1 MSSKNKDKSASEK
14 YQKISQL
21 EHILKRPDTYIG
33 SIEKQEDKM
42 WIYDSET
49 QCMVEREV
57 SYVPGLFKIFDEI
70 LVNAADNKVRDR
82 KMSKIDV
89 TINPEL
95 NEISVLNDG
104 QGIPIEMH
112 SKEKIYI
119 PEMIFGHLLTSS
131 NYDDKEKKVTGG
143 RNGYGA
149 KLCNIFSTN
158 FLLETVDSKSGQKY
172 VQKWENNMQTCNPPK
187 ITSYS
192 NKNSYTKITFNPD
205 LKRFNME
212 TLEKDIVSI
221 MKRRVYDINGSV
233 RDIKVTLNK
242 ENLKIKNFKNY
253 VELYLKSLEKMKRID
268 AGEEN
273 VDENLSTPTIIYERL
288 NDRWEIAFAVS
299 DISFQQI
306 SFVNSIATTTG
317 GTHVNYI
324 TDQLIKKIQGNLKK
338 KNVKPFQIKNNMFI
352 FVNCLIENPAFTS
365 QTKEQLTTRVK
376 DFGSKC
382 DISDDFVKKVMK
394 TNLADRI
401 FEISDENANKT
412 LKKSDGSKKNRLTE
426 YPKLEDAN
434 KAGTREGH
442 KCTLLLTE
450 GDSAKSLAVAGL
462 SIVGR
467 DYYGCYPL
475 RGKVL
480 NVRDASADQVNKNQE
495 IQAIKKIMGLQHMK
509 KYSDVSSLRY
519 GHLMIMTDQDYDGS
533 HIKGLLINFLQ
544 TSFPGLLEIPGFLV
558 EFITPIIKVTVT
570 KPTKKSIQ
578 FFNIPE
584 YNDWREA
591 DGANC
596 TWSYKYYKGLG
607 TSTQQEMRE
616 YFSNLDKHI
625 KSFHALQEDEDE
637 VIELAFSKKKADER
651 KEWLRL
657 HEPGTF
663 LDPTLDVIPIRD
675 FINKELILFSLADN
689 IRSIPNLMDGFKPV
703 QRKAIYGA
711 IKHNVV
717 RDMKVSTFAQY
728 VSAAT
733 EYHHGDASLVQTV
746 VGLAQDFVG
755 TNNIYMLMPKGAF
768 GTRATG
774 GKDAAAAR
782 YIFTHL
788 NKLTSSIFHKDDSAL
803 LKYCQEDEKTI
814 EPEWYAP
821 VVPMILVNG
830 GEGIG
835 TGWST
840 YLPPFNPKDIVA
852 NIYNL
857 MDGKPMER
865 MAPWYRGWNGIS
877 EKMDEEGTRYRMY
890 GKIEQTGPTTIEI
903 TELPPTTWISTI
915 KEHLLAGL
923 GGTDKVK
930 PWIKDME
937 EQHGATIRFV
947 ITLSEE
953 EFKKTKEIGFY
964 ERFKLVSPVHLTN
977 LVCFDAYGKIRKF
990 NDPREILQEYFDIR
1004 LDLYQKRKDYLTSHM
1019 QSVIDKLSFQAKF
1032 LNLVIT
1038 GELKVGNKKKS
1049 QLSEELE
1056 KLGFPRINKK
1066 GDTYFGSIQKDVDME
1081 GSEEEEEPVNI
1092 NPFAEGDDEIS
1103 GNADNVVS
1111 NSAEEKFGTF
1121 DYLLN
1126 MKLWSLTYE
1135 KYDALLKEI
1144 QNKEADLTVLKGK
1157 THKDLWKEDLKDFVK
1172 QYDKFIEY
1180 DTDARSN
1187 TIPDKSTKSG
1197 KKGKKATT
1205 TGKKKNSAKDF
1216 SPVLIKQEVQE
1227 KTLLKE
1233 AKARGKKSATPTII
1247 KKEESVSDKKSAS
1260 EDISDITTPSSTTT
1274 ANENK
1279 NKKQVQTKLPT
1290 KIVKKETT
1298 PVTLDSDKEEE
1309 ENDDEEEPVKVVK
1322 KAKIDTQKSKPTAA
1336 VKKTTALPKKKA
1348 KKAEIKKEE
1357 DDDEEENSDFV
1368 VLNDADDASSSDSD
1382 FEITELPSKR
1392 NVTKRSAAAKPVKYN
1407 LALSDEDN
1415 DSVSEEDPEDSDDEF
1430 IP

>member
-1 MSSKNKDKSASEK
+1 MVSAAQKSASQK

-21 EHILKRPDTYIG
+21 EHILKRPDTYVG
-33 SIEKQEDKM
+33 SVEKQVDKM
-42 WIYDSET
+42 WTFDSET
-49 QCMVEREV
+49 HCMVEKEV

-70 LVNAADNKVRDR
+70 LVNAADNKVRDP

-89 TINPEL
+89 TITPEE
-95 NEISVLNDG
+95 NVITVLNDG
-104 QGIPIEMH
+104 HGIPVEMH
-112 SKEKIYI
+112 ETEKIYI

-149 KLCNIFSTN
+149 KLCNIFSTE
-158 FLLETVDSKSGQKY
+158 FILETVDSKLGKKY
-172 VQKWENNMQTCNPPK
+172 IQRWENNMQTCHPPK
-187 ITSYS
+187 ITSFS
-192 NKNSYTKITFNPD
+192 NKNSYTKITFKPD
-205 LKRFNME
+205 LKRFNMTE
-212 TLEKDIVSI
+212 LESDIVSI
-221 MKRRVYDINGSV
+221 MKRRVFDINGSV

-242 ENLKIKNFKNY
+242 ENLKIRNFKNY
-253 VELYLKSLEKMKRID
+253 VELYLKSLEKMKKIES
-268 AGEEN
+268 GEEN
-273 VDENLSTPTIIYERL
+273 VDENIQTPTIIYERL

-299 DISFQQI
+299 DISFSQI
-306 SFVNSIATTTG
+306 SFVNSIATTSG

-324 TDQLIKKIQGNLKK
+324 TDQLIKKISGNLKK

-382 DISDDFVKKVMK
+382 DITDDFVKKVMK

-401 FEISDENANKT
+401 FEIADENANKT
-412 LKKSDGSKKNRLTE
+412 LKKSDGSKKSRLTE

-495 IQAIKKIMGLQHMK
+495 IQAIKKIMGLQHK
-509 KYSDVSSLRY
+509 KTYTDVSSLRY

-533 HIKGLLINFLQ
+533 HIKGLLINFLE

-570 KPTKKSIQ
+570 KPIKKAIQ

-584 YNDWREA
+584 YQTWRETE
-591 DGANC
+591 GETC
-596 TWSYKYYKGLG
+596 TWSFKYYKGLG

-616 YFSNLDKHI
+616 YFSNLDRHI
-625 KSFHALQEDEDE
+625 KSFHALQKDEDE
-637 VIELAFSKKKADER
+637 YIELAFSKKRADDR
-651 KEWLRL
+651 KEWLRQ

-663 LDPTLDVIPIRD
+663 LDPTLDVIPIKD

-689 IRSIPNLMDGFKPV
+689 IRSIPNVMDGFKPV
-703 QRKAIYGA
+703 QRKVIYGA
-711 IKHNVV
+711 LKHNVV

-755 TNNIYMLMPKGAF
+755 TNNIYMMLPKGAF

-782 YIFTHL
+782 YIYTHL
-788 NKLTSSIFHKDDSAL
+788 NKLTSFIFHKDDNAL
-803 LKYCQEDEKTI
+803 LKYLQEDEKTI

-821 VVPMILVNG
+821 VVPMILING

-840 YLPPFNPKDIVA
+840 NIPPFNPEDIVE

-857 MDGKPMER
+857 MDDKPMKK

-877 EKMDEEGTRYRMY
+877 EPVDSDGSRYRLY
-890 GKIEQTGPTTIEI
+890 GRIEQTGPTTIEI
-903 TELPPTTWISTI
+903 TELPPTTWIATI

-947 ITLSEE
+947 VTLTEE

-964 ERFKLVSPVHLTN
+964 ERFKLVSPVALTN
-977 LVCFDAYGKIRKF
+977 LVCFDHRGKIRKY
-990 NDPREILQEYFDIR
+990 NDPREILQEYYDVR
-1004 LDLYQKRKDYLTSHM
+1004 LQLYQDRKDHLMSHL
-1019 QSVIDKLSFQAKF
+1019 QKIVDKLSYQAKF

-1049 QLSEELE
+1049 MLVEELE
-1056 KLGFPRINKK
+1056 SLNFPRITKN
-1066 GDTYFGSIQKDVDME
+1066 GDFNFSGTKSGVVEVLD
-1081 GSEEEEEPVNI
+1081 EEEESEAVNI
-1092 NPFAEGDDEIS
+1092 NPFEQNEDGEAG
-1103 GNADNVVS
+1103 GPDNVVS
-1111 NSAEEKFGTF
+1111 NSAEEKYGSF

-1135 KYDALLKEI
+1135 KYNAL
-1144 QNKEADLTVLKGK
+1144 NKDISIKLAELETLRNK
-1157 THKDLWKEDLKDFVK
+1157 TNKDLWKEDLSEFVK
-1172 QYDKFIEY
+1172 QYEKFIEY

-1187 TIPDKSTKSG
+1187 IIPDKATKSG
-1197 KKGKKATT
+1197 KKKPAKKPAAKKGKKDMPSFT
-1205 TGKKKNSAKDF
+1205 S
-1216 SPVLIKQEVQE
+1216 SLIKQEVNE

-1233 AKARGKKSATPTII
+1233 SKAKTKKASTPTPIV
-1247 KKEESVSDKKSAS
+1247 KKEAS
-1260 EDISDITTPSSTTT
+1260 TEKEASPASSGSNLNTTDVTLATEKT
-1274 ANENK
+1274 
-1279 NKKQVQTKLPT
+1279 KKQSTLPT
-1290 KIVKKETT
+1290 KIGKKEDDQVDDLDDDE
-1298 PVTLDSDKEEE
+1298 PVT
-1309 ENDDEEEPVKVVK
+1309 VTK
-1322 KAKIDTQKSKPTAA
+1322 KAKVVSKGNSVKAVPT
-1336 VKKTTALPKKKA
+1336 KKA
-1348 KKAEIKKEE
+1348 AEKRKEV
-1357 DDDEEENSDFV
+1357 EEVELSD
-1368 VLNDADDASSSDSD
+1368 DSD
-1382 FEITELPSKR
+1382 FEISELPTIKR
-1392 NVTKRSAAAKPVKYN
+1392 LSGRRAGAASRPSYKLPSDDD
-1407 LALSDEDN
+1407 LASTESSEN
-1415 DSVSEEDPEDSDDEF
+1415 SEEEY

>member
-1 MSSKNKDKSASEK
+1 MVSAAEKSASQK

-21 EHILKRPDTYIG
+21 EHILKRPDTYVG
-33 SIEKQEDKM
+33 SVEKQVEKM
-42 WIYDSET
+42 WTYDSET
-49 QCMVEREV
+49 QCMIEKEV
-57 SYVPGLFKIFDEI
+57 CYVPGLFKIFDEI
-70 LVNAADNKVRDR
+70 LVNAADNKVRDA

-89 TINPEL
+89 TITPEENL
-95 NEISVLNDG
+95 VSVLNDG
-104 QGIPIEMH
+104 QGIPVEMH
-112 SKEKIYI
+112 DTEKIFI

-149 KLCNIFSTN
+149 KLCNIFSTE
-158 FLLETVDSKSGQKY
+158 FTLETVDSKLGKKY
-172 VQKWENNMQTCNPPK
+172 IQKWENNMQTCHPPK

-192 NKNSYTKITFNPD
+192 NKNSYTKITFKPD
-205 LKRFNME
+205 LKRFNMTE
-212 TLEKDIVSI
+212 LESDIVSI
-221 MKRRVYDINGSV
+221 MKRRVFDINGSV
-233 RDIKVTLNK
+233 RDVKVTLNK
-242 ENLKIKNFKNY
+242 ENLKIRNFKNY
-253 VELYLKSLEKMKRID
+253 VELYLKSLEKMKKIES
-268 AGEEN
+268 GEEN
-273 VDENLSTPTIIYERL
+273 VDENIQTPTIIYERL

-299 DISFQQI
+299 DISFSQI
-306 SFVNSIATTTG
+306 SFVNSIATTSG

-324 TDQLIKKIQGNLKK
+324 TDQLIKKISGNLKK

-401 FEISDENANKT
+401 FEIADENANKT
-412 LKKSDGSKKNRLTE
+412 LKKSDGSKKSRLTE

-495 IQAIKKIMGLQHMK
+495 IQAIKKIMGLQHK
-509 KYSDVSSLRY
+509 KTYTDVTSLRY

-533 HIKGLLINFLQ
+533 HIKGLLINFLE

-570 KPTKKSIQ
+570 KPTKKAIQ

-584 YNDWREA
+584 YQTWRETE
-591 DGANC
+591 GETC
-596 TWSYKYYKGLG
+596 TWSFKYYKGLG

-616 YFSNLDKHI
+616 YFSNLDRHI
-625 KSFHALQEDEDE
+625 KSFHALQKDEDE
-637 VIELAFSKKKADER
+637 LIELAFSKKRADDR
-651 KEWLRL
+651 KEWLRQ

-663 LDPTLDVIPIRD
+663 LDPTLDVIPIKD

-689 IRSIPNLMDGFKPV
+689 IRSIPNVMDGFKPV
-703 QRKAIYGA
+703 QRKVIFGA
-711 IKHNVV
+711 LKHNVV

-746 VGLAQDFVG
+746 IGLAQDFVG
-755 TNNIYMLMPKGAF
+755 TNNIYMMMPKGAF

-788 NKLTSSIFHKDDSAL
+788 NKLTSSIFHKDDNAL
-803 LKYCQEDEKTI
+803 LKYLQEDEKTI

-821 VVPMILVNG
+821 VIPMILVNG

-840 YLPPFNPKDIVA
+840 YIPPFNPEDIVA

-857 MDGKPMER
+857 MEGKPMAK

-877 EKMDEEGTRYRMY
+877 EPIASDGSRYRLY
-890 GKIEQTGPTTIEI
+890 GRIEQTGPTTIEI
-903 TELPPTTWISTI
+903 TELPPTTWIATI

-964 ERFKLVSPVHLTN
+964 ERFKLVAPVALTN
-977 LVCFDAYGKIRKF
+977 LVCFDHRGKIKKYD
-990 NDPREILQEYFDIR
+990 DPREILQEYFDVR
-1004 LDLYQKRKDYLTSHM
+1004 LQMYQDRKDHLMSHL
-1019 QSVIDKLSFQAKF
+1019 QKIIDKLSFQAKF

-1049 QLSEELE
+1049 MLVEELE
-1056 KLGFPRINKK
+1056 KLNFPRITKN
-1066 GDTYFGSIQKDVDME
+1066 GDFNFAGIQSKDVEMLDEDDE
-1081 GSEEEEEPVNI
+1081 GEAVNI
-1092 NPFAEGDDEIS
+1092 NPFEQDED
-1103 GNADNVVS
+1103 GQTGGLDNVVS
-1111 NSAEEKFGTF
+1111 NSSEEKYGSF

-1135 KYDALLKEI
+1135 KYNALNRDIASKQAELEI
-1144 QNKEADLTVLKGK
+1144 LRNKTN
-1157 THKDLWKEDLKDFVK
+1157 KDLWKEDLEEFVK
-1172 QYDKFIEY
+1172 QYNKFIEY

-1187 TIPDKSTKSG
+1187 IIPDKTTKSG
-1197 KKGKKATT
+1197 KKKAVKKPAVKKGKNAA
-1205 TGKKKNSAKDF
+1205 SDF
-1216 SPVLIKQEVQE
+1216 KYQLIKQEVNE
-1227 KTLLKE
+1227 KTILKE
-1233 AKARGKKSATPTII
+1233 LKARTKKASSPAPIL
-1247 KKEESVSDKKSAS
+1247 KKENQEEKDL
-1260 EDISDITTPSSTTT
+1260 ISTSPGSNSNTTAVSST
-1274 ANENK
+1274 ADK
-1279 NKKQVQTKLPT
+1279 SKKQATLPT
-1290 KIVKKETT
+1290 KIAKKEGTE
-1298 PVTLDSDKEEE
+1298 LIDLE
-1309 ENDDEEEPVKVVK
+1309 DDEEEPVTVTK
-1322 KAKIDTQKSKPTAA
+1322 KAKVVTKDNSVKPVAT
-1336 VKKTTALPKKKA
+1336 KKIIEKKK
-1348 KKAEIKKEE
+1348 KDVVE
-1357 DDDEEENSDFV
+1357 DDEVDLSD
-1368 VLNDADDASSSDSD
+1368 DSD
-1382 FEITELPSKR
+1382 FEISELPSIKR
-1392 NVTKRSAAAKPVKYN
+1392 NSNRRAVSASKPKYK
-1407 LALSDEDN
+1407 L
-1415 DSVSEEDPEDSDDEF
+1415 PSDDESDLSESSEDSAEEY

>member
-1 MSSKNKDKSASEK
+1 MSGSITNSKDKSASEK

-33 SIEKQEDKM
+33 SVEKQEEKM
-42 WIYDSET
+42 WTFDSET
-49 QCMVEREV
+49 QCMIEREV
-57 SYVPGLFKIFDEI
+57 SYVPGLLKIFDEI
-70 LVNAADNKVRDR
+70 LVNAADNKVRDP

-89 TINPEL
+89 TINSEL

-104 QGIPIEMH
+104 HGIPIEMH
-112 SKEKIYI
+112 EKEKIYI

-131 NYDDKEKKVTGG
+131 NYDDHEKKVTGG

-149 KLCNIFSTN
+149 KLCNIFSTT
-158 FLLETVDSKSGQKY
+158 FILETVDAKKGQKY
-172 VQKWENNMQTCNPPK
+172 IQKWENNMQKCNPPK

-205 LKRFNME
+205 LKRFNMV
-212 TLEKDIVSI
+212 TLENDITSI

-401 FEISDENANKT
+401 FEIADENANKT
-412 LKKSDGSKKNRLTE
+412 LKRSDGSKKNRLTE

-467 DYYGCYPL
+467 DFYGCYPL

-570 KPTKKSIQ
+570 KPAKKSIQ

-584 YNDWREA
+584 YQEWRENE
-591 DGANC
+591 GTQC

-625 KSFHALQEDEDE
+625 KSFHALQADEDE
-637 VIELAFSKKKADER
+637 IIELAFSKKKADER

-663 LDPTLDVIPIRD
+663 LDPTLDVIPIKE

-703 QRKAIYGA
+703 QRKVIYGA
-711 IKHNVV
+711 LKHNVI

-728 VSAAT
+728 VSAST
-733 EYHHGDASLVQTV
+733 EYHHGDVSLVQTV

-755 TNNIYMLMPKGAF
+755 TNNIYMMMPKGAF
-768 GTRATG
+768 GTRASG

-788 NKLTSSIFHKDDSAL
+788 NKLTSFIFHKDDSAL
-803 LKYCQEDEKTI
+803 LTYCQEDEKTI

-821 VVPMILVNG
+821 VIPMILVNG

-840 YLPPFNPKDIVA
+840 NLPPFNPLDVVN

-857 MDGKPMER
+857 MDGKSMER
-865 MAPWYRGWNGIS
+865 MSPWYRGWNGIS

-890 GKIEQTGPTTIEI
+890 GRIEQTGPTTIEI
-903 TELPPTTWISTI
+903 TELPPTTWTSTI

-923 GGTDKVK
+923 GGTEKVK

-947 ITLSEE
+947 ITLTEE
-953 EFKKTKEIGFY
+953 EFKKTKDIGFY

-977 LVCFDAYGKIRKF
+977 LVCFDAKGKIRKF
-990 NDPREILQEYFDIR
+990 NDPREILQEYFEVR
-1004 LDLYQKRKDYLTSHM
+1004 LELYQKRKDYLVGHL
-1019 QSVIDKLSFQAKF
+1019 QSIIDKLSFQSKF

-1049 QLSEELE
+1049 VLSDELE
-1056 KLGFPRINKK
+1056 DLGFPRINKK
-1066 GDTYFGSIQKDVDME
+1066 GETFFGKIEKDVDMDTAE
-1081 GSEEEEEPVNI
+1081 DVQEAVNI
-1092 NPFAEGDDEIS
+1092 NPFAGEDE
-1103 GNADNVVS
+1103 N
-1111 NSAEEKFGTF
+1111 NSAENLVINSSDEKYGTF

-1144 QNKEADLTVLKGK
+1144 QNKEADLLVLKSK
-1157 THKDLWKEDLKDFVK
+1157 THKDLWKEDLDEFVK
-1172 QYDKFIEY
+1172 QYDKFIAY
-1180 DTDARSN
+1180 DTEARSN
-1187 TIPDKSTKSG
+1187 TIPDKATKSG

-1205 TGKKKNSAKDF
+1205 SKKSSAKLKGDTAEF
-1216 SPVLIKQEVQE
+1216 NSVLIKQEVNE
-1227 KTLLKE
+1227 KTILKE
-1233 AKARGKKSATPTII
+1233 AKLRGKKSLSPVPI
-1247 KKEESVSDKKSAS
+1247 KKENEAFDTTSSSLTSSTTAAAIEPAS
-1260 EDISDITTPSSTTT
+1260 EDISSKP
-1274 ANENK
+1274 K
-1279 NKKQVQTKLPT
+1279 YQTKLPKT
-1290 KIVKKETT
+1290 IIKSESSTQPLNKKDE
-1298 PVTLDSDKEEE
+1298 DSEGDI
-1309 ENDDEEEPVKVVK
+1309 KVVK
-1322 KAKIDTQKSKPTAA
+1322 KAKISTQKSKPTAVA
-1336 VKKTTALPKKKA
+1336 KKIISLPKKVTSKVVV
-1348 KKAEIKKEE
+1348 EE
-1357 DDDEEENSDFV
+1357 NDEEN
-1368 VLNDADDASSSDSD
+1368 SSSDSD
-1382 FEITELPSKR
+1382 FEITDLPP
-1392 NVTKRSAAAKPVKYN
+1392 KRSTTRRAISKPVNYETPF
-1407 LALSDEDN
+1407 SDEEK
-1415 DSVSEEDPEDSDDEF
+1415 SSESESSDEDDEF

>member
-1 MSSKNKDKSASEK
+1 MSTTNGEDKSASEK

-33 SIEKQEDKM
+33 SVEKQEDKM
-42 WIYDSET
+42 WIYDSDT

-57 SYVPGLFKIFDEI
+57 SYTPGLFKIFDEI
-70 LVNAADNKVRDR
+70 LVNAADNKVRDA

-104 QGIPIEMH
+104 QGIPIEKH
-112 SKEKIYI
+112 DKEKIYI

-149 KLCNIFSTN
+149 KLCNIFSTT
-158 FLLETVDSKSGQKY
+158 FTVETVDSASGQKY
-172 VQKWENNMQTCNPPK
+172 VQKWENNMQKCNPPK

-205 LKRFNME
+205 LKRFHMDN
-212 TLEKDIVSI
+212 LEKDIVSI

-242 ENLKIKNFKNY
+242 ENLKIRNFKNY

-273 VDENLSTPTIIYERL
+273 VDENLATPTIIYERL

-299 DISFQQI
+299 DLYFQQI
-306 SFVNSIATTTG
+306 SFVNSIATTNG

-401 FEISDENANKT
+401 FEIADENANKT
-412 LKKSDGSKKNRLTE
+412 LKRSDGSKKNRLTE

-480 NVRDASADQVNKNQE
+480 NVRDASAEQVNKNQE
-495 IQAIKKIMGLQHMK
+495 IQAVKKIMGLQHMK
-509 KYSDVSSLRY
+509 RYADVSSLRY

-533 HIKGLLINFLQ
+533 HIKGLLINFLE

-558 EFITPIIKVTVT
+558 EFITPIIKVTVS
-570 KPTKKSIQ
+570 KPAKRFIQ

-584 YNDWREA
+584 YQDWRE
-591 DGANC
+591 DEGTRC

-625 KSFHALQEDEDE
+625 RSFHALQDDEDE
-637 VIELAFSKKKADER
+637 LIELAFSKKRADDR
-651 KEWLRL
+651 KEWLRQ

-663 LDPTLDVIPIRD
+663 LDPTLEVIPIRE

-703 QRKAIYGA
+703 QRKVIYGSL
-711 IKHNVV
+711 KHNVYK
-717 RDMKVSTFAQY
+717 DTKVSILAQY
-728 VSAAT
+728 ISAAT
-733 EYHHGDASLVQTV
+733 EYHHSPESLIQTV
-746 VGLAQDFVG
+746 VCLAQDFVG
-755 TNNIYMLMPKGAF
+755 TNNIYMMMPKGAF

-803 LKYCQEDEKTI
+803 LTYCQEDEKTI

-840 YLPPFNPKDIVA
+840 YLPPFNPKDVVA

-865 MAPWYRGWNGIS
+865 LAPWYRGWNGIS
-877 EKMDEEGTRYRMY
+877 EKMDAAGTRYRMY
-890 GKIEQTGPTTIEI
+890 GRIEKTGPTTIEI

-923 GGTDKVK
+923 GGTEKVK

-947 ITLSEE
+947 VTLSEE
-953 EFKKTKEIGFY
+953 EFEKTKEIGFY
-964 ERFKLVSPVHLTN
+964 ERFKLVAPVHLTN
-977 LVCFDAYGKIRKF
+977 LVCFDAHGKIRKF
-990 NDPREILQEYFDIR
+990 DDPREILQEYFDVR
-1004 LDLYQKRKDYLTSHM
+1004 LDLYQKRKDYLVSHL
-1019 QSVIDKLSFQAKF
+1019 QSIIDKLSFQAKF

-1038 GELKVGNKKKS
+1038 GELKVGNKRKIE
-1049 QLSEELE
+1049 LNDELE
-1056 KLGFPRINKK
+1056 KLEFPRINKK
-1066 GDTYFGSIQKDVDME
+1066 GALNFGGLAKDIDMDL
-1081 GSEEEEEPVNI
+1081 EEDVQELSDSGHSDGENENNI
-1092 NPFAEGDDEIS
+1092 NSE
-1103 GNADNVVS
+1103 NVVD
-1111 NSAEEKFGTF
+1111 NSAEEKYGTF

-1135 KYDALLKEI
+1135 KYDALLREI
-1144 QNKEADLTVLKGK
+1144 QNKETDLNVLKGK
-1157 THKDLWKEDLKDFVK
+1157 THKDLWKEDLEDFVK
-1172 QYDKFIEY
+1172 QYDKFMEY

-1187 TIPDKSTKSG
+1187 IIPDKATKAR
-1197 KKGKKATT
+1197 KNGKKATAS
-1205 TGKKKNSAKDF
+1205 KKKNNVSEF
-1216 SPVLIKQEVQE
+1216 TPVLIKQEVHE

-1233 AKARGKKSATPTII
+1233 AKTRAKKSSTPTII
-1247 KKEESVSDKKSAS
+1247 KKEESVSDKNGLVDNS
-1260 EDISDITTPSSTTT
+1260 EPAKELEPSLLSSTNDDCFST
-1274 ANENK
+1274 AK
-1279 NKKQVQTKLPT
+1279 DTKLVPVKPPI
-1290 KIVKKETT
+1290 KIIKKELEPT
-1298 PVTLDSDKEEE
+1298 VADD
-1309 ENDDEEEPVKVVK
+1309 ENDLKVVK
-1322 KAKIDTQKSKPTAA
+1322 KAKISIQKSKPTVS
-1336 VKKTTALPKKKA
+1336 VKKTVALPRKKT
-1348 KKAEIKKEE
+1348 KKPEE
-1357 DDDEEENSDFV
+1357 QDLD
-1368 VLNDADDASSSDSD
+1368 SSHSNESLSSSD
-1382 FEITELPSKR
+1382 FEITELPPKR
-1392 NVTKRSAAAKPVKYN
+1392 NTARTSRAVKQQKYN
-1407 LALSDEDN
+1407 VTLSDEEL
-1415 DSVSEEDPEDSDDEF
+1415 SEENSDDEF
-1430 IP
+1430 VP